1 VEAATVVV
9 HGSPPCTVELTDDG
23 YERHGLDWY
32 SKATVDTAEK
42 LPGTYEGTFTY
53 TGDREAVFEA
63 EGIIAR
69 FKGKESDALVTLEC
83 GIGSELWNPTE
94 GP

>member
-1 VEAATVVV
+1 MVV
-9 HGSPPCTVELTDDG
+9 HESTPCNVELTNDG

-42 LPGTYEGTFTY
+42 LPGTYEGTLTY
-53 TGDREAVFEA
+53 TADREAVFEA

-69 FKGKESDALVTLEC
+69 FKGKESDEVVTLGC
-83 GIGSELWNPTE
+83 PSRSELWNPTE